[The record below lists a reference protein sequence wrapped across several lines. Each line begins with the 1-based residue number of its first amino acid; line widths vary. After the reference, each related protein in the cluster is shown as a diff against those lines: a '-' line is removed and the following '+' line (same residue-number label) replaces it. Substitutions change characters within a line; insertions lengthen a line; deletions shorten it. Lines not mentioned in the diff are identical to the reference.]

1 MKIKKDDKVIIICGK
16 DRGKVGKV
24 MQVFPKEKKVV
35 VEGLNIRYK
44 NIKPK
49 KQGEKGQRLEFSAP
63 LEASNV
69 MLIDPKSGRCTR
81 IGYKILENKEK
92 VRISKKS
99 GEVI

>member
-16 DRGKVGKV
+16 DKGKVGKV
-24 MQVFPKEKKVV
+24 MQVFPKERKVV